1 MQDNFINLELDTE
14 VLNKVQNKVDNLIN
28 KDNSE
33 KVWNEN
39 LSLLAFEKYLRES
52 NSNLDIDITSI
63 PDSLEDET
71 KYRRELFNLNYL
83 KVNNQ
88 YVNVIPVLDPSKK
101 EFFIPKNIFDSLH
114 HADTFSFIYITPL
127 KTSAYLLG
135 YLTYDDIDSNKIYF
149 DNHFYKLNISNL
161 KTNIQDLLN
170 ISTSR
175 TISDSINNQEKNL
188 IEVDLKKQLNELNSF
203 RNDNFVDEL
212 YYQPKNHIQS
222 FLRYD
227 SLSKLY
233 LEAQNVFQENMQLKN
248 FSFASDL
255 ANSLYE
261 HYKNNKNN
269 FENLIDKNFDNSSI
283 RYFNNLLI
291 TELENIKDIFRS
303 ISRSYRN
310 IDLNNFDN
318 LVKFINNLNLSKNK
332 DFFISLLENTLELTK
347 NTSLSNNI
355 NIDKISNKID
365 YIKNN
370 KVELKFI
377 LNVLKEQLEFN
388 FASELSK
395 VESTKSQF
403 RKENSKFDIVE
414 DLINESKDDIYIEL
428 KSIFVLIIKVLVNK
442 GYLQYFS
449 KLNNIQIACIIDSV
463 FFVTSLLNNNKLSI
477 KDIINQIVKRNFSI
491 ILTYISKKLEVDIS
505 ISIESIVKD
514 LKNILHNTSLLL
526 SFISVYYPNANK
538 VSQVL
543 DYTLKALD
551 LIKLDDTNKQNTNKN
566 TLNNNN

>member
-1 MQDNFINLELDTE
+1 MQDNIINLELDSE
-14 VLNKVQNKVDNLIN
+14 ILNKVQNKIESLIN
-28 KDNSE
+28 EDNYV
-33 KVWNEN
+33 KVENEN
-39 LSLLAFEKYLRES
+39 ISLLAFEKYLRS
-52 NSNLDIDITSI
+52 IMQDIDTISI
-63 PDSLEDET
+63 PNSLENET
-71 KYRRELFNLNYL
+71 SSRRELFNLNYL

-135 YLTYDDIDSNKIYF
+135 YLTYDDIDSNKISF

-212 YYQPKNHIQS
+212 YYQPTNYIQK
-222 FLRYD
+222 FLKYD
-227 SLSKLY
+227 SLSKIY

-248 FSFASDL
+248 FYFASDL

-269 FENLIDKNFDNSSI
+269 FENLIDNNFDNSSI

-303 ISRSYRN
+303 ISKSYRN

-318 LVKFINNLNLSKNK
+318 LAKFFNTINFSKNK
-332 DFFISLLENTLELTK
+332 DFFVSLLENILDITK
-347 NTSLSNNI
+347 NTSLVNNI
-355 NIDKISNKID
+355 NLDKLSNKID

-370 KVELKFI
+370 KVDLKFI
-377 LNVLKEQLEFN
+377 LNVVKEQLEFN

-414 DLINESKDDIYIEL
+414 DLINESKDETYIEL
-428 KSIFVLIIKVLVNK
+428 KSIFVLIIKVLVSK
-442 GYLQYFS
+442 GYLKNFS

-477 KDIINQIVKRNFSI
+477 KDILSQIVKRNLSI
-491 ILTYISKKLEVDIS
+491 ILTYISKKLEVDINLSLDS
-505 ISIESIVKD
+505 IIKD
-514 LKNILHNTSLLL
+514 IINILRNTSLLL
-526 SFISVYYPNANK
+526 SVVSIYYPNANK
-538 VSQVL
+538 ISQVL

-551 LIKLDDTNKQNTNKN
+551 LIKVDNINTQNTNKN
-566 TLNNNN
+566 TLDNNN